1 MELIYLCNCESVI
14 MSVNHSYI
22 IANDGNTELRVNIS
36 GLDQSDRKV
45 DELSAHIYATCAQ
58 TGASKFTCTL
68 SIQELANLHLFLD
81 RYDMIKD
88 QARGT
93 SGEFIQVKKG
103 QEELVALLAASDHD
117 EMIPAIHKIIKDELS
132 EDDINTILGRKEAVE
147 IYRQMLSSPE
157 QHTEP
162 DWQRFLQNNE
172 WILGYGLRYKYLS
185 ILQRECHVSGTDLDG
200 KNSVIS
206 DFLLSDNRFTKIVE
220 LKRPDTPLFKLGRNR
235 SESWQLSTELTDAV
249 SQILCQKA
257 NWELE
262 SHKDCYTQD
271 GQKIRETTC
280 DVDCI
285 LLIGNSSQFEGDDKE
300 SSIKK
305 NTIEL
310 YRRNMRNIEILF
322 FDELLERAQF
332 IVKGANKANS
342 ADAKSSAAD

>member
-1 MELIYLCNCESVI
+1 
-14 MSVNHSYI
+14 MSVNHSYK
-22 IANDGNTELRVNIS
+22 IANDDNTELRVNIS
-36 GLDQSDRKV
+36 GLNKSDRKV
-45 DELSAHIYATCAQ
+45 GELSAHIYATCAK
-58 TGASKFTCTL
+58 TGISKFTCTL
-68 SIQELANLHLFLD
+68 SIQELANLHAFLD
-81 RYDMIKD
+81 KYDMIKLRAS
-88 QARGT
+88 QT
-93 SGEFIQVKKG
+93 SGEFVQIKKG
-103 QEELVALLAASDHD
+103 QEELVSLLVASDHD
-117 EMIPAIHKIIKDELS
+117 EMIPAIHRIIKEELS
-132 EDDINTILGRKEAVE
+132 EDDINTILGRKEA
-147 IYRQMLSSPE
+147 IKTYRQMLENPE
-157 QHTEP
+157 EYNEP
-162 DWQRFLQNNE
+162 DWQKFLQTND

-220 LKRPDTPLFKLGRNR
+220 LKRPDTPLFKVGKNR

-262 SHKDCYTQD
+262 SKKDCYTQD
-271 GQKIRETTC
+271 GEKIDETTC

-285 LLIGNSSQFEGDDKE
+285 LLIGNSSQFDGDNKE
-300 SSIKK
+300 LSIKK

-332 IVKGANKANS
+332 IVQESNE
-342 ADAKSSAAD
+342 AD

>member
-1 MELIYLCNCESVI
+1 

-22 IANDGNTELRVNIS
+22 IANDENTELRVNIS
-36 GLDQSDRKV
+36 GLNESARKV
-45 DELSAHIYATCAQ
+45 DELSAHIYATCAK
-58 TGASKFTCTL
+58 TGVSKFTCTL
-68 SIQELANLHLFLD
+68 SIQEMANFHAFLGK
-81 RYDMIKD
+81 YDMIKD
-88 QARGT
+88 QAKSS
-93 SGEFIQVKKG
+93 SGEFVQVKKG
-103 QEELVALLAASDHD
+103 QEELVALLAASDHE
-117 EMIPAIHKIIKDELS
+117 EMIPAIHRIIKDELS
-132 EDDINTILGRKEAVE
+132 EDDINNILGRKEAVE
-147 IYRQMLSSPE
+147 TYRQMLETTE

-162 DWQRFLQNNE
+162 DWQKFLQNNE

-185 ILQRECHVSGTDLDG
+185 ILQRECHISGTDLDG

-220 LKRPDTPLFKLGRNR
+220 LKRPDTPLFKAGKNR

-262 SHKDCYTQD
+262 SKKDCYTQD
-271 GQKIRETTC
+271 GKKIHETSC

-285 LLIGNSSQFEGDDKE
+285 LLIGTSSQFAGDNKE

-310 YRRNMRNIEILF
+310 YRRNMRNIDILF

-332 IVKGANKANS
+332 IVEGSK
-342 ADAKSSAAD
+342 KSL

>member
-1 MELIYLCNCESVI
+1 MGWVYLCNCKSVN

-22 IANDGNTELRVNIS
+22 IANDGNTELKVNIS
-36 GLDQSDRKV
+36 GLNESDRKV
-45 DELSAHIYATCAQ
+45 DELSAHIYATCAT

-68 SIQELANLHLFLD
+68 SIQEMARLHAFLGK
-81 RYDMIKD
+81 YDMIKD
-88 QARGT
+88 QANST
-93 SGEFIQVKKG
+93 SGEFVQVKKG
-103 QEELVALLAASDHD
+103 QEELVALLAASDHE

-147 IYRQMLSSPE
+147 TYRQMIATPG

-162 DWQRFLQNNE
+162 DWQKFLQDNE

-220 LKRPDTPLFKLGRNR
+220 LKRPDTPLFKTGKNR
-235 SESWQLSTELTDAV
+235 SESWQLSTELTAAV

-257 NWELE
+257 NWEFE
-262 SHKDCYTQD
+262 SKKDCYTQD
-271 GQKIRETTC
+271 GKKIHETSC

-285 LLIGNSSQFEGDDKE
+285 LLIGNSSQFVGDNKE

-310 YRRNMRNIEILF
+310 YRRNMRNIDILF

-332 IVKGANKANS
+332 IVKGV
-342 ADAKSSAAD
+342 